1 MKPQSNRWWNLIGN
15 GWYCLTTGD
24 IPKKI
29 STAQNLCAYTRI
41 HFTGITDTT
50 NTKRSPIMCS
60 NNDTLYIYQVL
71 CLEVTMQQN
80 MFPHS
85 TEHGPCESEV
95 KGVEYDIVVC
105 LACDFWPSSAYSW
118 IDRYHSW
125 PDKDIVNAIVRSGCH
140 CVPIGNPLGLH
151 TQEDWRIS
159 FSQAEHQLV
168 QTRTHC
174 HFLVY
179 WIAKN
184 LLERSHW

>member
-1 MKPQSNRWWNLIGN
+1 MIFQKKYRLRRIYARTPGFTLLALLTPPTLREVQS
-15 GWYCLTTGD
+15 CV
-24 IPKKI
+24 P
-29 STAQNLCAYTRI
+29 
-41 HFTGITDTT
+41 
-50 NTKRSPIMCS
+50 M
-60 NNDTLYIYQVL
+60 NDRLYIYQVL

-179 WIAKN
+179 GLLKIFLKEVIDNLSVETKN
-184 LLERSHW
+184 LLCFYHIKTVVF